1 METDREDFGSQPLR
15 GRIRGWAQLPS
26 RRDAAQPKP
35 SSSTSERSARLR
47 GWRCLE
53 SIEEAKLLAS
63 GNGKDQLIDMRSW
76 EQYIGK
82 TSGYSYVEK
91 AGRIPN
97 TLWCAKEHW
106 YLNPDET
113 MGNPEEM
120 LNHWKQCGI
129 DLQKRSVFFCG
140 AGAW

>member
-1 METDREDFGSQPLR
+1 MGVKHVHCINGSSYHWLNMGYETECGNNPKQKVESFGAAIPQNPRE
-15 GRIRGWAQLPS
+15 IV
-26 RRDAAQPKP
+26 K
-35 SSSTSERSARLR
+35 
-47 GWRCLE
+47 
-53 SIEEAKLLAS
+53 IEEAKLLAS

>member
-1 METDREDFGSQPLR
+1 MGYETECGNNPKQKVDAFGAVIPQN
-15 GRIRGWAQLPS
+15 PS
-26 RRDAAQPKP
+26 EIVK
-35 SSSTSERSARLR
+35 
-47 GWRCLE
+47 
-53 SIEEAKLLAS
+53 IKEAKLLAS
-63 GNGKDQLIDMRSW
+63 GNGEDQLIDMRSW